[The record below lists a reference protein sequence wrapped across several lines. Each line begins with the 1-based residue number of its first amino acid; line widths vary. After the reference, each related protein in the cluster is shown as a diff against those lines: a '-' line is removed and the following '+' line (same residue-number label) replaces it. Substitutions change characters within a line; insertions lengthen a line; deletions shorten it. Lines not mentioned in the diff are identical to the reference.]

1 MEKKQYSLYQ
11 SKEAEVLLSV
21 RDLQTVFFLKRG
33 ELRAVDHVSFDVHKK
48 EILGIVGESGCGK
61 SMTALSVMNLVPGP
75 RGKIVGGEIL
85 FRGEDLLKKT
95 ETEMKEIQGNHISM
109 IFQEPM
115 TSLNPVLTVGWQIAE
130 NLRTHYHISSHEAK
144 QRALEMLHKVNIPM
158 PEQRYR
164 AYPHQLSGGMRQ
176 RVMIAMAL
184 ACRPDLLLCDE
195 PTTALDVTVQAQILH
210 LIQSLQ
216 QENEMSV
223 ILISHDLGV
232 VSELV
237 DRVIIMYA
245 GEIVEEGSCRD
256 IFEFPMHPYTQAL
269 LQSVPRIEQKKRHR
283 LFTISGAVPDL
294 VDLPEQC
301 RFADRCPYATVQC
314 KNGGIPLIEVPEQ
327 QRKVRCIRYQ
337 LE

>member
-164 AYPHQLSGGMRQ
+164 AYPHQLSG
-176 RVMIAMAL
+176 V
-184 ACRPDLLLCDE
+184 C
-195 PTTALDVTVQAQILH
+195 
-210 LIQSLQ
+210 
-216 QENEMSV
+216 
-223 ILISHDLGV
+223 
-232 VSELV
+232 
-237 DRVIIMYA
+237 
-245 GEIVEEGSCRD
+245 GSG
-256 IFEFPMHPYTQAL
+256 L
-269 LQSVPRIEQKKRHR
+269 
-283 LFTISGAVPDL
+283 
-294 VDLPEQC
+294 
-301 RFADRCPYATVQC
+301 
-314 KNGGIPLIEVPEQ
+314 
-327 QRKVRCIRYQ
+327 
-337 LE
+337 